1 MELDILMVIAE
12 VAVAL
17 AGFSA
22 VVANFSGNWTAAK
35 SQQLANLLIQSGIA
49 LFASMVPLIM
59 SLKAD
64 NVVEGYRFVWWVS
77 SASYIFFASVFLA
90 ITLLRASRPKSSVHG
105 VDRIFFATFCVAIL
119 ALVYNLYVGPQG
131 WIYLLALLANVAY
144 AFISFCLLIQPLV
157 KGNVET

>member
-49 LFASMVPLIM
+49 LFATMVPLIM
-59 SLKAD
+59 SQKAD
-64 NVVEGYRFVWWVS
+64 NVLEGYRFVWWVS
-77 SASYIFFASVFLA
+77 SASY
-90 ITLLRASRPKSSVHG
+90 
-105 VDRIFFATFCVAIL
+105 IFFATFCVAIL

>member
-59 SLKAD
+59 SQKAD

-77 SASYIFFASVFLA
+77 SASY
-90 ITLLRASRPKSSVHG
+90 
-105 VDRIFFATFCVAIL
+105 IFFATFCVAIL

>member
-49 LFASMVPLIM
+49 LFASTVPLIM
-59 SLKAD
+59 SQKAD
-64 NVVEGYRFVWWVS
+64 NVLEGYRFVWWVS
-77 SASYIFFASVFLA
+77 SASY
-90 ITLLRASRPKSSVHG
+90 
-105 VDRIFFATFCVAIL
+105 IFFATFCVAIL

>member
-59 SLKAD
+59 SQKAD
-64 NVVEGYRFVWWVS
+64 NVLEGYRFVWWVS
-77 SASYIFFASVFLA
+77 SASY
-90 ITLLRASRPKSSVHG
+90 
-105 VDRIFFATFCVAIL
+105 IFFATFCVAIL

>member
-17 AGFSA
+17 SGFSA

-35 SQQLANLLIQSGIA
+35 SEQLANLLIQSGIA

-59 SLKAD
+59 SQKAD

-77 SASYIFFASVFLA
+77 SASYIFFA
-90 ITLLRASRPKSSVHG
+90 
-105 VDRIFFATFCVAIL
+105 TFCVAIM

>member
-12 VAVAL
+12 IAVAL

-22 VVANFSGNWTAAK
+22 VVAKFFGNWTAAK
-35 SQQLANLLIQSGIA
+35 SQQFASLLIQNCIA
-49 LFASMVPLIM
+49 LFASILPLIM
-59 SLKAD
+59 SQNAD
-64 NVVEGYRFVWWVS
+64 NVVERYRFVWWVR
-77 SASYIFFASVFLA
+77 SASYIFFAS
-90 ITLLRASRPKSSVHG
+90 
-105 VDRIFFATFCVAIL
+105 FCVAIF

-157 KGNVET
+157 KGNVEI

>member
-12 VAVAL
+12 VTVAL

-59 SLKAD
+59 SQKAD

-77 SASYIFFASVFLA
+77 SASY
-90 ITLLRASRPKSSVHG
+90 
-105 VDRIFFATFCVAIL
+105 IFFATFCVAIL

>member
-1 MELDILMVIAE
+1 
-12 VAVAL
+12 
-17 AGFSA
+17 
-22 VVANFSGNWTAAK
+22 
-35 SQQLANLLIQSGIA
+35 LIQSGIA

-59 SLKAD
+59 SQKAD

-77 SASYIFFASVFLA
+77 SASY
-90 ITLLRASRPKSSVHG
+90 
-105 VDRIFFATFCVAIL
+105 IFFATFCVAIL

>member
-77 SASYIFFASVFLA
+77 SASYIFFA
-90 ITLLRASRPKSSVHG
+90 
-105 VDRIFFATFCVAIL
+105 TFCVAIL

>member
-59 SLKAD
+59 SQKAD

-77 SASYIFFASVFLA
+77 SASY
-90 ITLLRASRPKSSVHG
+90 
-105 VDRIFFATFCVAIL
+105 IFFATFCVAIL

-144 AFISFCLLIQPLV
+144 AFLSFCLLIQPLV

>member
-1 MELDILMVIAE
+1 
-12 VAVAL
+12 
-17 AGFSA
+17 
-22 VVANFSGNWTAAK
+22 
-35 SQQLANLLIQSGIA
+35 
-49 LFASMVPLIM
+49 MVPLIM
-59 SLKAD
+59 SQKAD

-77 SASYIFFASVFLA
+77 SANYIFFASVFLA

-105 VDRIFFATFCVAIL
+105 VDRIFLATFCVAIL
-119 ALVYNLYVGPQG
+119 GLVYNLYVGPQG

>member
-17 AGFSA
+17 SGFSA

-59 SLKAD
+59 SQKAD

-77 SASYIFFASVFLA
+77 SASYIFFA
-90 ITLLRASRPKSSVHG
+90 K
-105 VDRIFFATFCVAIL
+105 FCVAIL

>member
-49 LFASMVPLIM
+49 LFASMVPLII
-59 SLKAD
+59 SQKAD
-64 NVVEGYRFVWWVS
+64 NVLEGYRFVWWV
-77 SASYIFFASVFLA
+77 
-90 ITLLRASRPKSSVHG
+90 R
-105 VDRIFFATFCVAIL
+105 
-119 ALVYNLYVGPQG
+119 
-131 WIYLLALLANVAY
+131 
-144 AFISFCLLIQPLV
+144 
-157 KGNVET
+157 